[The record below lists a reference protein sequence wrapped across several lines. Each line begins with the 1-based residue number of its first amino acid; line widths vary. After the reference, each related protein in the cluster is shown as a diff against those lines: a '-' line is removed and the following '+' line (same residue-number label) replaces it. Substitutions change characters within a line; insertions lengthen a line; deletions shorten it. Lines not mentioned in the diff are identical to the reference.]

1 MNKIGIIGAT
11 GNLGRYTVSYLLE
24 RGVAPSQIV
33 IVARNPEKAKTFS
46 EKGIEV
52 RYGDYSKD
60 NFDSSILTGIEKL
73 LFISSPLMDGT
84 LRIKFHAGVAYAAK
98 QAGVK
103 HIVYTSLA
111 NMDRIESDLKY
122 VHSATEAM
130 ILSTEIPYTILR
142 DASYMDLIFTEND
155 VRRAIQTGKFLSIT
169 GGNINAA
176 ARKNM
181 AEAAAVVLT
190 TPGHENKIYDL
201 TYPQTYTYS
210 ELAAKIAQISGK
222 PVQYQKV
229 SHEEMSAYLKNLGLS
244 EMEAQ
249 SDSTMFQ
256 NLFTSDFGD
265 LATGTLEDLIGS
277 DRLVHI
283 EDIIRNA
290 INSNQ

>member
-11 GNLGRYTVSYLLE
+11 GNLGGYTVSYLLE

-169 GGNINAA
+169 DGNVNAA

-190 TPGHENKIYDL
+190 TSGHENKIYDL